1 MTQESKNNVDTNM
14 NAPPKLGLNIFSN
27 LDVVL
32 LTDSH
37 LYGIRTD
44 DFLHEEPPSV
54 LMVIRQTE
62 GLVDMRLISVV
73 FTDEKNPWEGNRHFG
88 RHVPYSTYR
97 FRQTILVVSFKMI
110 IKIKTK

>member
-1 MTQESKNNVDTNM
+1 MTQESKNNVDPNM
-14 NAPPKLGLNIFSN
+14 NAPPKLGLNIFST
-27 LDVVL
+27 LDVML

-37 LYGIRTD
+37 PYGIRTD

-73 FTDEKNPWEGNRHFG
+73 FTDEKIHRREID
-88 RHVPYSTYR
+88 
-97 FRQTILVVSFKMI
+97 ILVVTYRTLLTDSDRRSWSLVLR
-110 IKIKTK
+110 